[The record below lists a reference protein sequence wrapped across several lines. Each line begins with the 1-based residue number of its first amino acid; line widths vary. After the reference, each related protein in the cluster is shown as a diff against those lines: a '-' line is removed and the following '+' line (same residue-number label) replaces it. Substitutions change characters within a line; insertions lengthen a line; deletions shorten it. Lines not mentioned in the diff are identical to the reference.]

1 MKQVVVCVLIAVA
14 LAVGLASSANA
25 ASQAELRQQVKH
37 AQDVLRFFDNHPV
50 LAKTH
55 AGKVAIRTQR
65 WLLRQGRHLITPIWP
80 PHHTL
85 WLCIH
90 SGEGGWHQASHAV
103 GYDGVSL
110 YWGGMQMHADWGYG
124 TSHHASDDSQLTQE
138 WAAEHAYRASNYSS
152 HFLWQQ
158 WAADARCFS

>member
-1 MKQVVVCVLIAVA
+1 MACVLIVVA
-14 LAVGLASSANA
+14 LTAAIATSANA
-25 ASQAELRQQVKH
+25 ASQSELRQQVKH

-55 AGKVAIRTQR
+55 AGKVAIRTER
-65 WLLRQGRHLITPIWP
+65 WLLRQGRRQLLPIWP

-90 SGEGGWHQASHAV
+90 SGEGGWHQPSHAV
-103 GYDGVSL
+103 DKDGVPL
-110 YWGGMQMHADWGYG
+110 YWGGMQMHLNWGELVG
-124 TSHHASDDSQLTQE
+124 RASDYTQLQQE
-138 WAAEHAYRASNYSS
+138 WAAEHAYRSSNYSS